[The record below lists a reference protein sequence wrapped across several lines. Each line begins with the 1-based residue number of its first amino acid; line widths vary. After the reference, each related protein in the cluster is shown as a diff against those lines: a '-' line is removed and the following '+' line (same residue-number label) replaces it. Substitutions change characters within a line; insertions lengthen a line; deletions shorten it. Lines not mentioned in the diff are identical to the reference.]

1 MGTSH
6 PQTVQFGAMGGSL
19 FLLKLPQGE
28 LNCLKRLLSIQQRES
43 IISPFQNEQYQTQPH
58 PLPILKLKCNQQW
71 IK

>member
-43 IISPFQNEQYQTQPH
+43 IISPFQNEQYQTH
-58 PLPILKLKCNQQW
+58 MVSLVNSNKHLRKKC
-71 IK
+71 